1 MGIKL
6 TFSFPD
12 LNKLLIPINSKINYN
27 ISRIN
32 VEHSKHQNDISN
44 QQLQLDYKKAYSQF
58 ITSQQISQLKEQNYN
73 MAFDQYNE
81 SIIAFDKLLEAFD
94 AMLGSRLNYSSAL
107 ANLLYTKSKIDL
119 NNNIK

>member
-1 MGIKL
+1 
-6 TFSFPD
+6 
-12 LNKLLIPINSKINYN
+12 
-27 ISRIN
+27 
-32 VEHSKHQNDISN
+32 
-44 QQLQLDYKKAYSQF
+44 
-58 ITSQQISQLKEQNYN
+58 